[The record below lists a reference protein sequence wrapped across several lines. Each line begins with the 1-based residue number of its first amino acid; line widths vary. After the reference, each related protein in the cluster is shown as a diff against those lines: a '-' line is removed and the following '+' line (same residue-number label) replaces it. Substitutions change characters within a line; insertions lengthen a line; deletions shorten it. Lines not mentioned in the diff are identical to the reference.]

1 MGNIATNALGLGN
14 LAFGGKARFDWKNL
28 SLNYTGGIVD
38 RFYNPSAGW
47 YSGFGAHSVIGNSN
61 LFDLKGLYG
70 HELHHL
76 WQSRSLGDMF
86 LLNYGLQGIQSLFQ
100 GDSFIG
106 STNYFE
112 SQAYGG
118 IWW

>member
-1 MGNIATNALGLGN
+1 MG
-14 LAFGGKARFDWKNL
+14 
-28 SLNYTGGIVD
+28 Y
-38 RFYNPSAGW
+38 
-47 YSGFGAHSVIGNSN
+47 
-61 LFDLKGLYG
+61 
-70 HELHHL
+70 ELHHI